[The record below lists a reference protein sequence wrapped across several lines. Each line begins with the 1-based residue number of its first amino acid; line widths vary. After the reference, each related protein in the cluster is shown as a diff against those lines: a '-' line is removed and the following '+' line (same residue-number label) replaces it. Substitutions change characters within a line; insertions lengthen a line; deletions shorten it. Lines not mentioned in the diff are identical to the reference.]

1 MALPKYGITRELPDV
16 SFEEAMERTVEALSE
31 EGFGVLTEIDVKE
44 TLKEKLDVE
53 FRQYRILG
61 ACNPPLA
68 YQALQNELHLGLL
81 LPCNVIVMER
91 EGGGSVVSAV
101 RPTEMFNIVDNP
113 QMAPVARDVERMM
126 TKVIQDL

>member
-16 SFEEAMERTVEALSE
+16 SFEDALERTTEALSE
-31 EGFGVLTEIDVKE
+31 EGFGVLSEIDVQE
-44 TLKEKLDVE
+44 TLKKKLDVD
-53 FRQYRILG
+53 FRKYRILG

-68 YQALQNELHLGLL
+68 HQALQGELYLGLL

-91 EGGGSVVSAV
+91 KEGGSVVSAV

-113 QMAPVARDVERMM
+113 QMAQLARDVQKKLDRVM
-126 TKVIQDL
+126 DSL